1 MEEGDPGYTR
11 DELMAVWDEY
21 FALGSSAMM
30 EVAGVALPVHTNAA
44 APGLAAW
51 LRVLERRDAL
61 LRAID
66 RTLTQSFDAFLC
78 PAANSAAFAHA
89 PPRSPFLV
97 DGALA
102 DSRFVDHYLFPFNLL
117 GAPAVVLPA
126 GLDEEGLPLA
136 VQLVGARWRD
146 EELLAVA
153 RAVDGVV
160 DGLRCPPETPP
171 IQAQNA

>member
-1 MEEGDPGYTR
+1 MSAAVERVASALAEAGAQVEEGDPGYTR

-78 PAANSAAFAHA
+78 SA
-89 PPRSPFLV
+89 RES
-97 DGALA
+97 
-102 DSRFVDHYLFPFNLL
+102 NLHMHIPISWKGKL
-117 GAPAVVLPA
+117 IGNM
-126 GLDEEGLPLA
+126 GL
-136 VQLVGARWRD
+136 WR
-146 EELLAVA
+146 
-153 RAVDGVV
+153 
-160 DGLRCPPETPP
+160 
-171 IQAQNA
+171 